1 MCSAGWAYRG
11 KAGCAVRSRR
21 HSPLA
26 STDRPIDTYRL
37 AGGIVA
43 HDRLGEGYYHEL
55 ALLSALELLG
65 DVDP

>member
-1 MCSAGWAYRG
+1 
-11 KAGCAVRSRR
+11 VRSRR